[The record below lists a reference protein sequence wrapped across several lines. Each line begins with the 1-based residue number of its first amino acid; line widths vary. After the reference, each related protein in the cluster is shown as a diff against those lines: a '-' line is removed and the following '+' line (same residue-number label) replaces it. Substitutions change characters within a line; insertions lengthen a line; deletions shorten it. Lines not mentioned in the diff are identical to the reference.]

1 MTTRDLTATDCDSV
15 ITGHDIVLVDFWAAW
30 CGPCRAFA
38 PVFAAAAEQHPDVVF
53 AKVDTEA
60 EHGLA
65 RAAGI
70 SSIPTLMAFREGV
83 LVFSQPGA
91 LPAAGLEQVIDGVKG
106 LDMTQ
111 VHAQVAAQRRLLD
124 KPREIALEDFATAR
138 DGAAAVLD
146 AANRRST
153 TPHTCPAP
161 SSSRWVSSRTGWK
174 RSPRTGRS
182 TSSVP
187 RATAASRPPT
197 SCARAGSRPTPSPAG
212 RAPGNGPAARSR
224 PVPGRRSLPDR
235 TPPIGPPRL
244 PGTRGSN
251 NRAHGRVVVAH
262 RYHLDPGRRRGAG
275 RLHPVPGLCGLFP
288 DEGVGRPGA
297 SVRR

>member
-15 ITGHDIVLVDFWAAW
+15 ITGHDIVLVDFRAAW

-146 AANRRST
+146 VREPAEYDAA
-153 TPHTCPAP
+153 H
-161 SSSRWVSSRTGWK
+161 
-174 RSPRTGRS
+174 
-182 TSSVP
+182 
-187 RATAASRPPT
+187 
-197 SCARAGSRPTPSPAG
+197 
-212 RAPGNGPAARSR
+212 
-224 PVPGRRSLPDR
+224 VPGAVLIPLGQLPDR
-235 TPPIGPPRL
+235 LEEIPTDRPVHVICASGNRSL
-244 PGTRGSN
+244 QATDLLRSRGIEAYSVAGGTSAWQRSGREIETGTRSTES
-251 NRAHGRVVVAH
+251 A
-262 RYHLDPGRRRGAG
+262 
-275 RLHPVPGLCGLFP
+275 
-288 DEGVGRPGA
+288 
-297 SVRR
+297 